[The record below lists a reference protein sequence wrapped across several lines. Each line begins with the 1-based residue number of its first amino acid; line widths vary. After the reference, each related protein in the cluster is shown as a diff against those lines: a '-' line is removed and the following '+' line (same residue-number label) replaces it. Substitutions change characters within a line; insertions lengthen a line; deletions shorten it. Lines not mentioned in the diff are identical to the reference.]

1 MEVQRDG
8 KENNVVHENMR
19 ELNKT
24 GGSSVR
30 YESEIDIVDG
40 RKVMKWDITSPKTER
55 ITSPRRL

>member
-24 GGSSVR
+24 GSSSVR

>member
-1 MEVQRDG
+1 MEVQRVG

-24 GGSSVR
+24 GSSSVR

-40 RKVMKWDITSPKTER
+40 RKVMRWDTTSPRTER